1 MAKVAFLSLIFPPD
15 SVSTAQIMGELAVE
29 LKKLGH
35 ELIVLTTTPH
45 YNRDV
50 EAESKQP
57 LYPYWGKLL
66 RKSTFNGISVYHIIM
81 PKKSK
86 YLGARFIPFLYFHI
100 FSCIA
105 GMVVFKK
112 PDVMIVPSPPIT
124 LGVCAWI
131 LSQFQRAKF
140 IYNVQEI
147 YPDCAINLGAIR
159 NRLIIRL
166 LYKLEAFV
174 YSRAAAVTVIAP
186 NMAQCL
192 SEKGIPSHKIRV
204 IPNFVDINDM
214 CPLPRDN
221 EFSRQY
227 NVHNKFVVSYAGN
240 IGPAQDMETFIKC
253 AHILKNRQ
261 DIHFMMIGDGM
272 LRDRLK
278 EKAERLKLHNVAFIP
293 YQPYSLV
300 PQIYAASDLCLVP
313 QLSEITSSA
322 IPSKVYRIMACG
334 RPVLAATKSQS
345 DLAQLVANARC
356 GFVVKSGSAES
367 YAEAIIKAFKRQDL
381 LCSMRKAGRDYVVEN
396 YTREAISKL
405 YHDLI
410 ISLTNSTKANRVHV
424 Q

>member
-1 MAKVAFLSLIFPPD
+1 MAKVCFLSLIFPPD

-35 ELIVLTTTPH
+35 EVTILSTTPH

-57 LYPYWGKLL
+57 LSSFWGKLL
-66 RKSTFNGISVYHIIM
+66 YKSKFNGIPVYHIAM
-81 PKKSK
+81 PQKSRH
-86 YLGARFIPFLYFHI
+86 LGARFMPFLHFHI
-100 FSCIA
+100 WSCIA
-105 GMVVFKK
+105 GMVVFDK
-112 PDVMIVPSPPIT
+112 PDVIIIPSPPIT
-124 LGVCAWI
+124 LGISGW
-131 LSQFQRAKF
+131 LLGLFHRAQY

-159 NRLIIRL
+159 NRLIIRM

-174 YSRAAAVTVIAP
+174 YKKAAAITVIAP
-186 NMAQCL
+186 AMARKL
-192 SEKGIPSHKIRV
+192 LEKRVPSYKIKI

-214 CPLPRDN
+214 YPLPKDN

-240 IGPAQDMETFIKC
+240 IGPAQDIETFIEC
-253 AHILKNRQ
+253 ANLLKDNQ
-261 DIHFMMIGDGM
+261 DIRFMLIGDGM
-272 LRDRLK
+272 LIDKIKGMAR
-278 EKAERLKLHNVAFIP
+278 RLKLSNVTFVP

-322 IPSKVYRIMACG
+322 IPSKVYRIMACA
-334 RPVLAATKSQS
+334 RPVLATTEFKS
-345 DLAQLVANARC
+345 DLAQLIESAGC
-356 GFVVKSGSAES
+356 GYIVKSGSPES
-367 YAEAIIKAFKRQDL
+367 LEKAITEAYRKPAL
-381 LCSMRKAGRDYVVEN
+381 LCSMGRAGREYVIAN

-410 ISLTNSTKANRVHV
+410 TSLTIT
-424 Q
+424 